1 MPGLLTLRPM
11 SDADI
16 PLGLRLSRQAGWNQI
31 EADWRRMRDLEPEGG
46 VVAEWDGVPVGTT
59 IAVTFGPIA
68 WIAMVLV
75 DEAYRGRGIARRL
88 MATALEWLD
97 ERGVATVRLDATP
110 LGQPVYERLGF
121 QPQFELQRWDGT
133 CRHAATHALE
143 ETTGNPG
150 TLGSGI
156 EPTQKFREF
165 LATRG
170 KRLTQER
177 ATFVEEVFAMHEA
190 FDADQMVAR
199 LADRKD
205 GRPSVSRS
213 TVYRRL
219 QELVEA
225 GLIRR
230 VARAHGREVYEHGY
244 GYSQY
249 EVARSADPSNAF
261 RIDADVT
268 HTDRRK
274 LLQRLFADDPT
285 HLHCGEHGYGTWRRG
300 ALADFVGPCLAD
312 ADTGPVLLRELLR
325 DRGGRRVFLD
335 IPRANPAAEEL
346 AREYGL
352 QPGRVLT
359 RMVRGTEVHEDLAR
373 FWASSGPELG

>member
-1 MPGLLTLRPM
+1 M

-16 PLGLRLSRQAGWNQI
+16 PLGLRLSRQAGWNQL

-46 VVAEWDGVPVGTT
+46 LVAEWDSVPVGTT

-75 DEAYRGRGIARRL
+75 DEAYRGRGVARRL
-88 MATALEWLD
+88 MSTALEWLD

-121 QPQFELQRWDGT
+121 RPQFELQRWDGT
-133 CRHAATHALE
+133 CRPIG
-143 ETTGNPG
+143 TGSAIP
-150 TLGSGI
+150 
-156 EPTQKFREF
+156 
-165 LATRG
+165 
-170 KRLTQER
+170 
-177 ATFVEEVFAMHEA
+177 
-190 FDADQMVAR
+190 
-199 LADRKD
+199 
-205 GRPSVSRS
+205 
-213 TVYRRL
+213 
-219 QELVEA
+219 
-225 GLIRR
+225 
-230 VARAHGREVYEHGY
+230 
-244 GYSQY
+244 
-249 EVARSADPSNAF
+249 RSADPKSAL

-268 HTDRRK
+268 HTDRHK

-285 HLHCGEHGYGTWRRG
+285 HLRSGEHGYGTWRRG
-300 ALADFVGPCLAD
+300 ALADFGGPCLAD

-325 DRGGRRVFLD
+325 DRAGRRVFLD

-346 AREYGL
+346 AHEHGL
-352 QPGRVLT
+352 QPVRVLT